1 MLIVALL
8 TAVLFVAQGT
18 VQGTVQGMALVRPST
33 ALAAEVSSDSS
44 STQGDAAPS
53 IVVSIKPLHSLVAA
67 VTRGVTDPVLL
78 FEGFSSPHT
87 AQLKPSMMRT
97 LHNSDLLVWVG
108 AGIEVF
114 LERVV
119 ADLDP
124 QSAVIAFAQID
135 GIQRWPFRF
144 DQHGHGHSASTEF
157 VRQST
162 DDASDTVVVKDNDND
177 DVNHGHQAD
186 ASGLDEVDYHF
197 WFDPQNA
204 ARLVTYLSEYL
215 AEIDP
220 VNATAYKSNAQ
231 NMVMKLSQLDQQLK
245 TLLFDVSDVPYL
257 VFHDSYQYM
266 ERRYGLHRA
275 LVIAEQPEVQPGA
288 KRLKQILQ
296 QVESQNVKC
305 LFTEPQFP
313 AKVVSMLQRDSSV
326 DVATLD
332 PLASSFAAGPDLYAQ
347 WMLQLGQTVHECL
360 TR

>member
-8 TAVLFVAQGT
+8 TAVLV
-18 VQGTVQGMALVRPST
+18 VLQGTVQGMALAWPSV
-33 ALAAEVSSDSS
+33 AHAAEVSSDSS
-44 STQGDAAPS
+44 STDGDGSPS

-97 LHNSDLLVWVG
+97 LHSADLLVWVG

-124 QSAVIAFAQID
+124 QSAVIAFAQIE

-144 DQHGHGHSASTEF
+144 DQHGHGHSGSTEF

-162 DDASDTVVVKDNDND
+162 DDASDTVVVKDNVSDN
-177 DVNHGHQAD
+177 VNDGHQAQ

-204 ARLVTYLSEYL
+204 TRLVTYLSEYL

-220 VNATAYKSNAQ
+220 VNATVYKSNAQ
-231 NMVMKLSQLDQQLK
+231 HTVMKLSQLDQQLE
-245 TLLFDVSDVPYL
+245 TLLSDVSDVPYL

-332 PLASSFAAGPDLYAQ
+332 PLASRFAAGPDLYAQ